1 VLPDVGIVDILSWE
15 VHRSAQMPWISVRR
29 PMADRRQYSRRVL
42 PSSPARIML
51 SRKSGLDGGLD
62 ELGKPELVAAD
73 VLAAVSGKEG
83 S

>member
-1 VLPDVGIVDILSWE
+1 
-15 VHRSAQMPWISVRR
+15 MP
-29 PMADRRQYSRRVL
+29 
-42 PSSPARIML
+42 

-73 VLAAVSGKEG
+73 GFAAVSGKEG

>member
-1 VLPDVGIVDILSWE
+1 VLPDVGIVDMLSRE
-15 VHRSAQMPWISVRR
+15 VRSCLL
-29 PMADRRQYSRRVL
+29 L
-42 PSSPARIML
+42 PLSSARIML

-73 VLAAVSGKEG
+73 GFTAVSGKEG

>member
-1 VLPDVGIVDILSWE
+1 MDIV
-15 VHRSAQMPWISVRR
+15 VRWLWLI
-29 PMADRRQYSRRVL
+29 DRRLYSRRVL
-42 PSSPARIML
+42 PLSSARIML

-73 VLAAVSGKEG
+73 GFAAVSGKEG